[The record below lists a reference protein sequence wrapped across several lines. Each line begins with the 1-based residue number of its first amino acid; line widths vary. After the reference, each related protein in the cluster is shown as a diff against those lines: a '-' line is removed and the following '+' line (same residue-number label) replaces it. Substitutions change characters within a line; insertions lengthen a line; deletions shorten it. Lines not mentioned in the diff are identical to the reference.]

1 MRSQLLYRLKAAFS
15 RVPGPW
21 KPKSFLLRGENLRAE
36 LTPHPLSFLDFHTPF
51 IYLLVVGL
59 GFAYLFNAVTG
70 WVSFEDFLGY
80 QAGVTAIRLLVWS
93 LALVVFAIGA
103 SVILIR
109 WTYLA
114 TFAAFIAGALWI
126 SIQAPEAGGNP
137 FFLPV
142 YSTIMALIG
151 MALVDIYR
159 RSHTYVITDL
169 RLILKAGILRKR
181 ERTVRYE
188 NVTDLAT
195 SQGILGRIFGYGS
208 ITPITAS
215 GIGTGA
221 DEAFAGGG
229 VGAATPE
236 GQVGGG
242 LFAGGSKK
250 VRVARARSYSEL
262 HGIHPFRTVRIL
274 MAQLLQESSMVHY
287 AKEQRDLLAEMRDI
301 MVSREEPDY
310 YYAYEQE

>member
-1 MRSQLLYRLKAAFS
+1 MRSRLLYRLKAAF
-15 RVPGPW
+15 RRIPGPW
-21 KPKSFLLRGENLRAE
+21 RPRYDLLRGEDLRAE
-36 LTPHPLSFLDFHTPF
+36 LTPHPLSFLDLHTPF
-51 IYLLVVGL
+51 IYLLGVGI

-80 QAGVTAIRLLVWS
+80 SAGVTAIRFLIWA
-93 LALVVFAIGA
+93 LALTVFAIGA

-114 TFAAFIAGALWI
+114 VFGAFIAFALYLT
-126 SIQAPEAGGNP
+126 IQAPDIGANA

-142 YSTIMALIG
+142 YSTVMAVLG
-151 MALVDIYR
+151 MGLVDLYR
-159 RSHTYVITDL
+159 RSHTYLVTDL
-169 RLILKAGILRKR
+169 RLILKAGIIRKR

-188 NVTDLAT
+188 NVTDLT
-195 SQGILGRIFGYGS
+195 TTQGVLGRIFGYGT
-208 ITPITAS
+208 IIPVTAS

-229 VGAATPE
+229 VGGTTEE

-242 LFAGGSKK
+242 LFAGGSRK
-250 VRVARARSYSEL
+250 VRVARARSHAQL
-262 HGIHPFRTVRIL
+262 TGVHPFRTVRVL
-274 MAQLLQESSMVHY
+274 VAQLLQESSMVHY

-301 MVSREEPDY
+301 MASQEEPDY
-310 YYAYEQE
+310 YYAYDQP

>member
-1 MRSQLLYRLKAAFS
+1 MRSRLVDRLKSAFG

-21 KPKSFLLRGENLRAE
+21 KAKSFLLRGETLRAE
-36 LTPHPLSFLDFHTPF
+36 LTPHPLSFLDYHTPF
-51 IYLLVVGL
+51 IYLLAVGL

-93 LALVVFAIGA
+93 LALMVFAIGA

-114 TFAAFIAGALWI
+114 TFTAFIAGALWI
-126 SIQAPEAGGNP
+126 SIQAPETGGNP

-151 MALVDIYR
+151 MALVDVYR
-159 RSHTYVITDL
+159 RSHTYIVTDL

-188 NVTDLAT
+188 NITDLST
-195 SQGILGRIFGYGS
+195 SQGVLGRIFGYGS

-229 VGAATPE
+229 VGATTPE
-236 GQVGGG
+236 GEVGAG

-250 VRVARARSYSEL
+250 VRVARARSHSEL
-262 HGIHPFRTVRIL
+262 HGIHPFRTVRMLI
-274 MAQLLQESSMVHY
+274 AQLLQESSMVHY

-301 MVSREEPDY
+301 MVSREDPDY